1 MWEEIKM
8 LLALGVPI
16 GLGIYLIGL
25 LRGGDGGQR
34 KRKAK

>member
-1 MWEEIKM
+1 MWEDVKM

-25 LRGGDGGQR
+25 LRGDAGGK
-34 KRKAK
+34 KRRLK